1 MSPLELGQFRLI
13 GELKKEI
20 SMLQGRQSRQCA
32 EQSRLLAFNQEL
44 QEKLIR
50 WREVEIDQQDDLM
63 LQVADLRMQVASANA
78 IADERQTSL
87 ADARRQL
94 SRVLFQ
100 LFVLLAAALIFALFR

>member
-13 GELKKEI
+13 GDLQKEI
-20 SMLQGRQSRQCA
+20 SMLKGRQSRRCA
-32 EQSRLLAFNQEL
+32 EQNRLMAVNQEL

-50 WREVEIDQQDDLM
+50 WREVEIDQQDELM

>member
-13 GELKKEI
+13 GDLQKEI
-20 SMLQGRQSRQCA
+20 SMLKGRQSRRCA
-32 EQSRLLAFNQEL
+32 EQNRLMAVNQEL

-50 WREVEIDQQDDLM
+50 WREVEIDQQDELM
-63 LQVADLRMQVASANA
+63 LQVADLRMQVARANA
-78 IADERQTSL
+78 FADERQTSL